1 MFPIVSRSRKV
12 EVGKMIK
19 LMSVLIVAI
28 AACQTPVLAKGE
40 TKKIV
45 IAGDTLASPIVIAD
59 PAILNH
65 FNVWSG
71 PGTSGSIQGVKWK
84 ATDGFVIASSTPV
97 EDRPQGLARYEVT
110 FLVDRQDRDG
120 RGMAYVISYEY
131 DAKSD
136 KGYVY
141 FPGRND
147 PHWRTNVFLILR
159 ETEGRWYEASRA
171 WQDAVTP

>member
-1 MFPIVSRSRKV
+1 
-12 EVGKMIK
+12 MIK
-19 LMSVLIVAI
+19 LMSVLFVAV
-28 AACQTPVLAKGE
+28 AACPAPVLAKGE

-71 PGTSGSIQGVKWK
+71 PGTGGSIQGVEWK

-120 RGMAYVISYEY
+120 RDMAYVISYEY

-147 PHWRTNVFLILR
+147 SRRTNVFLILR

-171 WQDAVTP
+171 WQDAVTPLIK

>member
-19 LMSVLIVAI
+19 LMCVLFVAI
-28 AACQTPVLAKGE
+28 AACPTPVLAKGK

-120 RGMAYVISYEY
+120 RDMAYVISYE
-131 DAKSD
+131 
-136 KGYVY
+136 
-141 FPGRND
+141 
-147 PHWRTNVFLILR
+147 
-159 ETEGRWYEASRA
+159 
-171 WQDAVTP
+171 

>member
-1 MFPIVSRSRKV
+1 
-12 EVGKMIK
+12 MIK

-28 AACQTPVLAKGE
+28 AAWPTPVLAKGE
-40 TKKIV
+40 TKKIS
-45 IAGDTLASPIVIAD
+45 IAGDTPASAIVITD

-65 FNVWSG
+65 VNVWSG
-71 PGTSGSIQGVKWK
+71 PGTSGSIHGVKWK
-84 ATDGFVIASSTPV
+84 ATG
-97 EDRPQGLARYEVT
+97 
-110 FLVDRQDRDG
+110 
-120 RGMAYVISYEY
+120 
-131 DAKSD
+131 D

-171 WQDAVTP
+171 WRDAVNWFVLVLSTAVTKSKWVKHELLYALEHNAYKSRILAGRAV